1 MNYKELRKL
10 IEDDGW
16 YLERVTG
23 GHHQF
28 KHPTKSGVIT
38 IPYRDI
44 TKNIE
49 LSVMRQAGIKKTVK
63 KITKKSRKNPRPKD
77 EIAPISQ
84 IYVCPICGNFN
95 KNKNELGCTHPKTRK
110 PALCYERSLIL
121 SEDISKVIKARAV
134 KKKYNSINK
143 EKK

>member
-16 YLERVTG
+16 YLESITG

-28 KHPTKSGVIT
+28 KHPIKQGKIT

-49 LSVMRQAGIKKTVK
+49 LSVMRQAGIKRQSK
-63 KITKKSRKNPRPKD
+63 KITKKSRKNPHPKD
-77 EIAPISQ
+77 DFAPISQ

-95 KNKNELGCTHPKTRK
+95 KTKNKLGCTHPKSKK
-110 PALCYERSLIL
+110 PTLCYERSLIL
-121 SEDISKVIKARAV
+121 SEDKTKVIKAMAV
-134 KKKYNSINK
+134 RKNNGKRYCRN
-143 EKK
+143 

>member
-16 YLERVTG
+16 YLESITG

-28 KHPTKSGVIT
+28 KHQIKQGKIT

-49 LSVMRQAGIKKTVK
+49 LSVMRQAGIKKEVK
-63 KITKKSRKNPRPKD
+63 KVTKKSRKNPRTKD

-95 KNKNELGCTHPKTRK
+95 KNKNALGCNHPKTRK

-121 SEDISKVIKARAV
+121 SEDKNKVIKAMAV
-134 KKKYNSINK
+134 RKKK
-143 EKK
+143 